1 MPGYDVQEVSKEV
14 SRGDELAQL
23 GGMANVQATLLKS
36 STFASCH
43 SSFVEE
49 MLLEC
54 DVKKME
60 AGTKLWEK
68 GGKCDEIFILWK
80 GNVELSKDDGL
91 VVYDWGPMSILG
103 TWIFVN
109 VHNHM
114 AAAKAATVVECLCI
128 QTSTFLAVLR
138 QHHTE
143 KKHFAELANIEA
155 SELLSDSRWVCLMP
169 SKGNKGPGQP
179 TSPSPVP
186 MEMNIVRKDSSKE
199 KPASEA
205 VAIAKK
211 AFHRRHSAP
220 LIDVGADTH
229 KEIDRVEQSEG
240 LSRWKSA
247 FKRLPSIEPLMKASI
262 RNRMAP
268 QAPRKQ
274 LKKRPQRRAMAGV
287 LSESEDELDFTCT
300 MSENLAAWHRPHLG
314 KVQTQVMTPAGD
326 LLLDLSPHGGREAT
340 KSKEVPP
347 DLSPASKKANG
358 LYMVISDW
366 FQVFDKDQNGWIDK
380 EEFNIITSHLT
391 ATLAW
396 DDHQSDLLLQEIDT
410 KHDDLVDVQEFAEWL
425 TNVNATITVG
435 TDGWLQMYDLADTLK
450 PLYDCFDPDGTGI
463 SKDQFLRTYRVIAN
477 SLKHTPVPS
486 QEKMDIWVRAAEDE
500 YEALDAQRD
509 MMIDFED
516 FVQWQVQLLNSSGTP
531 NALMPRKVSELAEAL
546 KVISDID
553 EQGSWH
559 SGDISAAL
567 TEAVTKVASVAREL
581 YLPCKDQLRRHLE
594 DNMNEHHQEENDQA
608 MDDFTWF
615 SPGQDYLDR
624 LRRDCAIELG
634 VLLPGVMPNNPSKE
648 AGAKKSEV
656 WKVARRNS
664 HLKQR
669 CNTLVLGELVLC
681 VPKYQESDHFLA
693 WVQVPSKVEGEK
705 TNVYYELIPPV
716 EPGEGPKW
724 HRLPD
729 DSIFKGMTQQLPNEQ
744 YVLCLLKTQEM
755 VHGQLQWRQVER
767 SVGVAESQEKLCPQ
781 AVTQFYSSVR
791 ALARQDVIQQP
802 EYHEHLEMGMSVNE
816 MVEEFLEDADFL
828 PAQVL
833 QLLTDN
839 EKAAANELA
848 GRLFKT

>member
-1 MPGYDVQEVSKEV
+1 MKRTQ
-14 SRGDELAQL
+14 
-23 GGMANVQATLLKS
+23 
-36 STFASCH
+36 
-43 SSFVEE
+43 
-49 MLLEC
+49 
-54 DVKKME
+54 
-60 AGTKLWEK
+60 
-68 GGKCDEIFILWK
+68 IFILWK

-91 VVYDWGPMSILG
+91 VVYDWGPVSILG

-114 AAAKAATVVECLCI
+114 AAAKAATAVECLCI
-128 QTSTFLAVLR
+128 HTSTFLAVLH

-143 KKHFAELANIEA
+143 KKHFVELANIEA

-169 SKGNKGPGQP
+169 SKGNKGQGHT
-179 TSPSPVP
+179 TSPSPVS
-186 MEMNIVRKDSSKE
+186 MEMNIVKKDSSKE
-199 KPASEA
+199 KPKSPAPEA

-220 LIDVGADTH
+220 LIDVGGDAH
-229 KEIDRVEQSEG
+229 KELDRLEHSEG
-240 LSRWKSA
+240 VSRWKSA

-262 RNRMAP
+262 KNRLVSQP
-268 QAPRKQ
+268 TRKQ
-274 LKKRPQRRAMAGV
+274 LKKKPMQRRAMADWPQLRNKPYPKTRYCRGVPDPKIRIFDVGKKKMPCDEFPAAAHLVCDEDQQLTSEALEAARIAVNKYMVTNAGKDFFHIRIRPHPFNVLRINKTLSCAGADRLSSGMRGAFGKPYGTAARVDIGQVLISLRTKEEKIQFAVEALRRASAKFAGRQKVHVSNKFGFTKYTKKEYHDHKASGRLVPDGTNVRWLSSRGPLWRV

-314 KVQTQVMTPAGD
+314 KVQTQMVGPTAD
-326 LLLDLSPHGGREAT
+326 LLLDLSPPNGTGREAGR
-340 KSKEVPP
+340 SKEVPQ

-358 LYMVISDW
+358 LYMIICDW

-380 EEFNIITSHLT
+380 EEFNIVTSHLT

-516 FVQWQVQLLNSSGTP
+516 FVQWQVQLLNSGGTP
-531 NALMPRKVSELAEAL
+531 NALMPRKVSDLAEAL
-546 KVISDID
+546 KVIHDID

-559 SGDISAAL
+559 SGDVSAAL
-567 TEAVTKVASVAREL
+567 TEAVTKVASIAREL

-594 DNMNEHHQEENDQA
+594 DNMHEHQQEDNEHA
-608 MDDFTWF
+608 MDDFTWL

-669 CNTLVLGELVLC
+669 NLSAETLERPVVNLL
-681 VPKYQESDHFLA
+681 STFH
-693 WVQVPSKVEGEK
+693 EK
-705 TNVYYELIPPV
+705 
-716 EPGEGPKW
+716 
-724 HRLPD
+724 
-729 DSIFKGMTQQLPNEQ
+729 
-744 YVLCLLKTQEM
+744 
-755 VHGQLQWRQVER
+755 
-767 SVGVAESQEKLCPQ
+767 
-781 AVTQFYSSVR
+781 
-791 ALARQDVIQQP
+791 
-802 EYHEHLEMGMSVNE
+802 
-816 MVEEFLEDADFL
+816 
-828 PAQVL
+828 
-833 QLLTDN
+833 
-839 EKAAANELA
+839 
-848 GRLFKT
+848 